1 MGRPPLGLGTYG
13 AIRFYKTD
21 SGYRACTLARG
32 YDGRTRALERHGRTK
47 AAAERALK
55 AALRDRA
62 GEQTNGDI
70 SAESRVSIL
79 AEAWYTGL
87 ADLSPVTK
95 QAYRDRLNRQILPR
109 LGQLRI
115 RELSVG
121 NLDRHL
127 RGITDEH
134 GVATARMCRSV
145 LSGMCTLAARH
156 DALAQNPVRALGP
169 ISGRAKKA
177 PRALTVPQLRQLRAA
192 LSYDDR
198 AIARDLPDLVAFLM
212 ATGLRI
218 GEACGLAWDAVGLET
233 GTVEVRAAAV
243 RVRGQ
248 GLVVKPTKTDAGTRT
263 LVLPLWCVAM
273 LRERSSRLDLD
284 NIGRGN
290 QPVFPAPLGGWR
302 DPSNTQVDLR
312 DAFAAAGFDW
322 VTSHVFR
329 KTVATLMDQAG
340 LSSRAAADQLGHANT
355 SMTTDVYFGRKV
367 ATTGAAAVL
376 EALGK

>member
-1 MGRPPLGLGTYG
+1 MGRPPLELGTYG
-13 AIRFYKTD
+13 TIRFYNTD
-21 SGYRACTLARG
+21 TGYRACTTARD
-32 YDGRTRALERHGRTK
+32 YDGRTRAVERHGKTK

-62 GEQTNGDI
+62 GDHANGDI
-70 SAESRVSIL
+70 TASSRVSTL
-79 AEAWYTGL
+79 AEAWYAALT
-87 ADLSPVTK
+87 DLSPVTM
-95 QAYRDRLNRQILPR
+95 QAYRARLDRQILPR
-109 LGQLRI
+109 LGQLRV

-127 RGITDEH
+127 RGITDQH

-169 ISGRAKKA
+169 VNSRAKKA

-192 LSYDDR
+192 LTYDDR
-198 AIARDLPDLVAFLM
+198 AIARDVPDLVAFLM

-218 GEACGLAWDAVGLET
+218 GEACGLAWDAVDLEV
-233 GTVEVRAAAV
+233 GTIHVRAAAV

-248 GLVVKPTKTDAGTRT
+248 GLVVKSTKTDAGHRT
-263 LVLPLWCVAM
+263 LVLPRWCTAM
-273 LRERSSRLDLD
+273 LRDRAERLHATGADSGSR
-284 NIGRGN
+284 
-290 QPVFPAPLGGWR
+290 PVFPAPLGGWR
-302 DPSNTQVDLR
+302 DPSNTQADLR
-312 DAFAAAGFDW
+312 EAFATAGFDW
-322 VTSHVFR
+322 VTSHAFR

-376 EALGK
+376 EALSS

>member
-1 MGRPPLGLGTYG
+1 MGRPPLELGTYG
-13 AIRFYKTD
+13 TIRFYTTD
-21 SGYRACTLARG
+21 TGYRACTKARG
-32 YDGRTRALERHGRTK
+32 FDGRTRAVERHGTTK

-62 GEQTNGDI
+62 GEQAHGEITGG
-70 SAESRVSIL
+70 SRVSTL
-79 AEAWYTGL
+79 AEAWYAAL
-87 ADLSPVTK
+87 ADLSPITM
-95 QAYRDRLNRQILPR
+95 QAYRDRLDRQILPR

-121 NLDRHL
+121 TLDRHL
-127 RGITDEH
+127 RGITDTH
-134 GVATARMCRSV
+134 GVVTARMCRSV

-169 ISGRAKKA
+169 VTGRAKTA

-192 LSYDDR
+192 LSYDKK

-218 GEACGLAWDAVGLET
+218 GEACGLTWNAVDLQV
-233 GTVEVRAAAV
+233 GTIEVRAAAV
-243 RVRGQ
+243 RVRGR
-248 GLVVKPTKTDAGTRT
+248 GLVVKTTKTDAGTRT
-263 LVLPLWCVAM
+263 LVLPRWCTAM
-273 LRERSSRLDLD
+273 LRDRAARLAPTDID
-284 NIGRGN
+284 WSGR
-290 QPVFPAPLGGWR
+290 PVFPAPLGGWR
-302 DPSNTQVDLR
+302 DPSNTQADLR
-312 DAFAAAGFDW
+312 DAFTAAGFDW